1 MTRQMTVINKKNV
14 VFLGR
19 LLDVKDGTG
28 KAKGMKASYAKLR
41 GKEKHIRAAKRS
53 EITRKRVNQ
62 I

>member
-1 MTRQMTVINKKNV
+1 MKKNV

-41 GKEKHIRAAKRS
+41 RKEKHIRAAKRS